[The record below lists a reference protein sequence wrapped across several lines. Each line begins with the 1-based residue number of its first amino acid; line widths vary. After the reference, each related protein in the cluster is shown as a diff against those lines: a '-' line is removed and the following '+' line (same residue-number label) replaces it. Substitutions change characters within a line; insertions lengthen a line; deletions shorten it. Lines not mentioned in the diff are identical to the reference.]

1 MTASAQANNGE
12 MMKHYKLNEI
22 PEEKVSDLF
31 SRKFFTG
38 EKITFAFLNIKKGC
52 VVPLHHH
59 ESEQFSYCISGAM
72 RFRIGGE
79 ELTLNAGEM
88 VQIPS
93 NVPHEAVA
101 TEDFSGID
109 VFSPIRVDW
118 RDGSDDYLRRK

>member
-38 EKITFAFLNIKKGC
+38 ERITFAFLNIKKGC